1 MADIYT
7 LFEIGVLGIGLCLA
21 IYLLRWR
28 DQRRVDH
35 FRQTFEVTPNSLGP
49 EPLLNFT
56 RSLSSLP
63 RPRFLGA
70 ISALSLEHYADHTG
84 ERFFV
89 HVGFDH
95 QVNVDQLLLEHT
107 GVTLEPID
115 PVDDVVWR
123 RKWDKA
129 VELSIASP
137 GKFLSRNHSH
147 LTTPLRIM
155 DAKAV
160 AATMGAPFKNMAE
173 GEAVV
178 LQWQLYPDKPRKPT
192 TEDKAKVEDHTFHL
206 TCRLGAIGENPSRML
221 RDLFAPFHSVE
232 SHGAKFVK
240 RLLLDVCG
248 RINRRAGTW
257 GFLIYLNAFEL
268 MALLSWPLDGSGKY
282 NARRIAPTIAHDH
295 PGEGMITIGKS
306 NSPRMQDREVAISA
320 TGLLTHAWLMG
331 PTFLGKS
338 TLLENIAAGVMEADM
353 GLFVIEPKG
362 DLVRNIVNIVPPR
375 RRDDV
380 VWLNPQD
387 DCPIGLNILAGD
399 NPSRIR
405 GHVVSMFKI
414 YSGDAWGHQMA
425 RVLGNVMYTAAVF
438 NEVAK
443 SKDEELTL
451 YDAKQLLVNKE
462 YRHEIVGK
470 ISRQRHPDV
479 IQEWRWLDEK
489 NELVL
494 DAPVT
499 RIDAFIG
506 DPLIRNIVGQ
516 RGGLDIDQ
524 LVRERKILLCPL
536 PGALLGEE
544 NAAALGMLIWEMI
557 WDAHLRRPADQREPN
572 ILMADE
578 YQMYAGESLSKADP
592 FALARSYGLGL
603 CVANQFSTQLPR
615 AVFDTVSKNAQN
627 VITFA
632 ASPDEARAM
641 KDHFGPLTAE
651 DIQYLPQ
658 YTVAARVMG
667 SAGRTPTVTLKTPPP
682 PRPTNTAAYIIN
694 RSRHL
699 YGRPVEEVQADL
711 LTRHKAGEPKR
722 RPKIGDIDE

>member
-1 MADIYT
+1 
-7 LFEIGVLGIGLCLA
+7 
-21 IYLLRWR
+21 
-28 DQRRVDH
+28 
-35 FRQTFEVTPNSLGP
+35 
-49 EPLLNFT
+49 
-56 RSLSSLP
+56 
-63 RPRFLGA
+63 
-70 ISALSLEHYADHTG
+70 
-84 ERFFV
+84 
-89 HVGFDH
+89 
-95 QVNVDQLLLEHT
+95 
-107 GVTLEPID
+107 
-115 PVDDVVWR
+115 
-123 RKWDKA
+123 
-129 VELSIASP
+129 
-137 GKFLSRNHSH
+137 
-147 LTTPLRIM
+147 
-155 DAKAV
+155 
-160 AATMGAPFKNMAE
+160 
-173 GEAVV
+173 
-178 LQWQLYPDKPRKPT
+178 
-192 TEDKAKVEDHTFHL
+192 
-206 TCRLGAIGENPSRML
+206 
-221 RDLFAPFHSVE
+221 
-232 SHGAKFVK
+232 
-240 RLLLDVCG
+240 
-248 RINRRAGTW
+248 
-257 GFLIYLNAFEL
+257 
-268 MALLSWPLDGSGKY
+268 
-282 NARRIAPTIAHDH
+282 
-295 PGEGMITIGKS
+295 
-306 NSPRMQDREVAISA
+306 
-320 TGLLTHAWLMG
+320 
-331 PTFLGKS
+331 
-338 TLLENIAAGVMEADM
+338 
-353 GLFVIEPKG
+353 
-362 DLVRNIVNIVPPR
+362 
-375 RRDDV
+375 
-380 VWLNPQD
+380 
-387 DCPIGLNILAGD
+387 
-399 NPSRIR
+399 
-405 GHVVSMFKI
+405 VSMFKM

-438 NEVAK
+438 NNEVAK
-443 SKDEELTL
+443 SNHEELTL
-451 YDAKQLLVNKE
+451 YDAKQLLVNKD
-462 YRHEIVGK
+462 YRREIVGK
-470 ISRQRHPDV
+470 ISREKHPDV

-489 NELVL
+489 HDLVL

-516 RGGLDIDQ
+516 RGGLDVDQ

-667 SAGRTPTVTLKTPPP
+667 STGRTPTVTLKTAPP

-711 LTRHKAGEPKR
+711 LTRHKSAEPKR
-722 RPKIGDIDE
+722 KPKIGEMDE